1 MTPEQIR
8 EVVKITLDELTQRK
22 LIDTNKTSHSV
33 KTQLVERKLSE
44 FFNNRGDGNG
54 VSYALNQLS
63 DDAYVDIIFLH
74 YRDGKTLEWIAEYM
88 EREVSTIKRNKKR
101 LISKI
106 YELLEV

>member
-1 MTPEQIR
+1 MTYEQIR
-8 EVVKITLDELTQRK
+8 EVVKITIDELTQRK
-22 LIDTNKTSHSV
+22 IIKDDYSIILPV
-33 KTQLVERKLSE
+33 VERKLTE

-54 VSYALNQLS
+54 VSYALNALYN
-63 DDAYVDIIFLH
+63 DAYIDIIYFQ

-88 EREVSTIKRNKKR
+88 SVDVSTIKRNKKR